1 MATNYS
7 TFIKRINKCKSIADI
22 QAVDRSLDR
31 LYNNYFF
38 TVNEYKRLTVKIMEK
53 QTQLELRINP

>member
-7 TFIKRINKCKSIADI
+7 AFIKRISKCNTLTEI

-31 LYNNYFF
+31 LYNNHFF
-38 TVNEYKRLTVKIMEK
+38 TVNEYKKLTVKIMEK
-53 QTQLELRINP
+53 QTQLTTI